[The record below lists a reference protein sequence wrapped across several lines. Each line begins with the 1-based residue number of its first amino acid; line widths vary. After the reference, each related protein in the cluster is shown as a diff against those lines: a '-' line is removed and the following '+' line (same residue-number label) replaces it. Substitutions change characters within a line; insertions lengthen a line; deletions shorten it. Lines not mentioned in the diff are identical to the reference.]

1 MDKVVRSLIDTM
13 NAQLPLMYAYM
24 SGVQVTEETD
34 WLGMQSSHDVFY
46 NAVYDAH
53 FSPDNVEKRV
63 DEVVSFFSS
72 RSKLPMT
79 WFVTPACEP
88 INLSK
93 ILESKGFKLAFRSP
107 GMFLDLGEF
116 ENTKKDDS
124 PHKIIQVLNVEQ
136 LSQWIIPGKEGF
148 GLSDSV
154 INAYFELFKNKGF
167 ESQLSWKLF
176 VGMVDEKPI
185 TCVRLFVAN
194 GVAGIFHV
202 ATIPSARGHGYGTEI
217 TIAALETAKELGYKL
232 AVLASSPAGHNV
244 YYRLGFRDCCFCDVH
259 VGSG

>member
-53 FSPDNVEKRV
+53 FSPDNVEERV

-88 INLSK
+88 LTLCFLQAK
-93 ILESKGFKLAFRSP
+93 MSP
-107 GMFLDLGEF
+107 L
-116 ENTKKDDS
+116 
-124 PHKIIQVLNVEQ
+124 
-136 LSQWIIPGKEGF
+136 
-148 GLSDSV
+148 
-154 INAYFELFKNKGF
+154 
-167 ESQLSWKLF
+167 
-176 VGMVDEKPI
+176 
-185 TCVRLFVAN
+185 
-194 GVAGIFHV
+194 
-202 ATIPSARGHGYGTEI
+202 
-217 TIAALETAKELGYKL
+217 
-232 AVLASSPAGHNV
+232 
-244 YYRLGFRDCCFCDVH
+244 
-259 VGSG
+259 